1 VIEQFRYSRNALH
14 HRAKRLSRIFEILP
28 AVLSFTIILG
38 MLILTLLDPVLA
50 ALVIVAF
57 VLSWLLRMLYTNTFL
72 ILSYLHLK
80 AERETD
86 WLERIRNLEDPGTLL
101 EELRQQGG
109 GRSWR
114 ERLSNRTYR
123 REIETLV
130 GSGKLPPSWKEIY
143 HLVIFPI
150 ARESAEIFQ
159 PGLESIAGCDFPS
172 GRMLI
177 VLAVEESA
185 PAQTKIDAEA
195 MRKRYADTFLGLLVV
210 IHPSGLPGEA
220 KVKGANAS
228 YAARKAEA
236 YFRERMIALENI
248 IISCFD
254 ADTVVDPGYF
264 SCLTYHFLVNPDR
277 TRASYQPIP
286 LYQNNLWQAPGFAR
300 VLDVGSSFFQLV
312 EATNPEKLVTFSSH
326 SMSFKALVDIDYWPA
341 DMISDDSAIYW
352 KALIEFRGDYRVV
365 PMYTTVSMDIT
376 QAENWRKTVVN
387 VYKQKR
393 RWAWGVEN
401 VPLVVSAF
409 LLSGEIPLPVR
420 IKQAFKLLQTHVSW
434 TTWPILL
441 GIMSWLPAVFMH
453 REFTT
458 SVVTYSEP
466 RILSTMFTLA
476 FGGYLTY
483 VLLSQL
489 FLPRIEGK
497 LRILKRIGHVFEW
510 LLVPPIS
517 IIFGA
522 IPALDAQ
529 TRLMLGKYMEFWVTE
544 KKRKP
549 SS

>member
-1 VIEQFRYSRNALH
+1 MIDDFNYSRNALH
-14 HRAKRLSRIFEILP
+14 LRAKRLSRFFEILP
-28 AVLSFTIILG
+28 ALLSFSLILG
-38 MLILTLLDPVLA
+38 MLALTLVDPVLA

-57 VLSWLLRMLYTNTFL
+57 VLSWLIRMLYTNIFL
-72 ILSYLHLK
+72 ILSYLRLK
-80 AERETD
+80 AEKGTD
-86 WLERIRNLEDPGTLL
+86 WLERSRRLEDPEAYL
-101 EELRQQGG
+101 EELRHSQRGK
-109 GRSWR
+109 SWR
-114 ERLSNRTYR
+114 ERLSARTHR
-123 REIETLV
+123 HELEILV
-130 GSGKLPPSWKEIY
+130 RAGKLPPSWSEIY

-150 ARESAEIFQ
+150 ARETEEIFQ
-159 PGLESIAGCDFPS
+159 PGLESIVECDFPS
-172 GRMLI
+172 RRMLI
-177 VLAVEESA
+177 ILAVEERA
-185 PAQTKIDAEA
+185 PARTKADAEA
-195 MRKRYADTFLGLLVV
+195 VRKKYAGSFLDLLVV
-210 IHPSGLPGEA
+210 THPSGLPGEA
-220 KVKGANAS
+220 RVKGANAS
-228 YAARKAEA
+228 FAARKAAA
-236 YFRERMIALENI
+236 YFKERAVPFENI
-248 IISCFD
+248 VISCFD
-254 ADTVVDPGYF
+254 ADTVVNPGYF
-264 SCLTYHFLVNPDR
+264 SCLTYHFLVNPER

-300 VLDVGSSFFQLV
+300 VLDIGSSFFQLV

-326 SMSFKALVDIDYWPA
+326 SMSFKALVDIDYWPT

-376 QAENWRKTVVN
+376 QAENWRKTLVN

-401 VPLVVSAF
+401 VPLVMSAF
-409 LLSGEIPLPVR
+409 LLAGDIPLMVR
-420 IKQAFKLLQTHVSW
+420 VKQAYKLLQTHVSW

-466 RILSTMFTLA
+466 RILSTMFNLA
-476 FGGYLTY
+476 LGGYLTY

-489 FLPRIEGK
+489 FLPRIGGK
-497 LRILKRIGHVFEW
+497 LRILKRIAHVFEW
-510 LLVPPIS
+510 LLIPPIS

-544 KKRKP
+544 KKRN
-549 SS
+549 

>member
-1 VIEQFRYSRNALH
+1 VIEQFLYSRNALH
-14 HRAKRLSRIFEILP
+14 RRARRLSRIFEILP
-28 AVLSFTIILG
+28 AVLSFTVILG
-38 MLILTLLDPVLA
+38 ILVLTLLDPVLA
-50 ALVIVAF
+50 ALFIVAF
-57 VLSWLLRMLYTNTFL
+57 VLSWLLRMLYTNIFL

-80 AERETD
+80 AERRTD
-86 WLERIRNLEDPGTLL
+86 WLERIRSLEDPVACLQTLRRL
-101 EELRQQGG
+101 QRNK
-109 GRSWR
+109 SWR
-114 ERLSNRTYR
+114 QRLSDRSHR
-123 REIETLV
+123 RALETLV
-130 GSGKLPPSWKEIY
+130 RSGRLPPSWREIY

-150 ARESAEIFQ
+150 ARESSEIFQ

-172 GRMLI
+172 RRMLI
-177 VLAVEESA
+177 ILAIEEGA
-185 PAQTKIDAEA
+185 PPQTKIDAEA
-195 MRKRYADTFLGLLVV
+195 LRRDYTGSFLDVLVI

-220 KVKGANAS
+220 RVKGANAS
-228 YAARKAEA
+228 FAARKAEA
-236 YFRERMIALENI
+236 YFRERMIALENV

-300 VLDVGSSFFQLV
+300 VLDIGSSFFQLV
-312 EATNPEKLVTFSSH
+312 EATNPAKLVTFSSH
-326 SMSFKALVDIDYWPA
+326 SMSFKALVDIDYWPV

-352 KALIEFRGDYRVV
+352 KALIKFKGDYRVV

-401 VPLVVSAF
+401 VPLVMSAF
-409 LLSGEIPLPVR
+409 LLSREIPLSVR
-420 IKQAFKLLQTHVSW
+420 IKHAYKLLQTHVSW

-441 GIMSWLPAVFMH
+441 GIMSWLPVVFMH
-453 REFTT
+453 RGFTT

-466 RILSTMFTLA
+466 RIMSTMFNLA

-489 FLPRIEGK
+489 SLPRIEGK
-497 LRILKRIGHVFEW
+497 RRILKRIGHVFEW
-510 LLVPPIS
+510 LLIPPIS

-544 KKRKP
+544 KKRN
-549 SS
+549 

>member
-1 VIEQFRYSRNALH
+1 MIEDFSYSRNALH
-14 HRAKRLSRIFEILP
+14 LRAKRLSRFFEILP
-28 AVLSFTIILG
+28 ALLSFSLILG
-38 MLILTLLDPVLA
+38 MLVLTMVDPVLA

-57 VLSWLLRMLYTNTFL
+57 VLSWLLRMLYTNIFL

-80 AERETD
+80 AEKSTD
-86 WLERIRNLEDPGTLL
+86 WTERIRHLEDPEAYLA
-101 EELRQQGG
+101 ELRHAPGG
-109 GRSWR
+109 ESWR
-114 ERLSNRTYR
+114 ERLSTRTHR
-123 REIETLV
+123 RELEILV
-130 GSGKLPPSWKEIY
+130 GTGKLPTSWTEIY

-150 ARESAEIFQ
+150 ARETAEIFQ
-159 PGLESIAGCDFPS
+159 PSLESIAECDFPNR
-172 GRMLI
+172 RMLI
-177 VLAVEESA
+177 ILAIEERA

-195 MRKRYADTFLGLLVV
+195 MREYYAGSFLDLLVV

-220 KVKGANAS
+220 RVKGANAS
-228 YAARKAEA
+228 FAARKAAA
-236 YFRERMIALENI
+236 YFEERAVPLENVV
-248 IISCFD
+248 ISCFD
-254 ADTVVDPGYF
+254 VDTVVNPGYF
-264 SCLTYHFLVNPDR
+264 SCLTYHFLVNPKR

-300 VLDVGSSFFQLV
+300 VLDIGSSFFQLV

-326 SMSFKALVDIDYWPA
+326 SMSFKALVDIDYWPT

-352 KALIEFRGDYRVV
+352 KALINFRGDYRVV
-365 PMYTTVSMDIT
+365 PMYSTVSMDIT
-376 QAENWRKTVVN
+376 QAENWRKTLVN

-401 VPLVVSAF
+401 VPLVMSAF
-409 LLSGEIPLPVR
+409 LLTGDIPLIVR
-420 IKQAFKLLQTHVSW
+420 VKQAYKLLQTHVSW

-466 RILSTMFTLA
+466 RILSTMFNLA

-489 FLPRIEGK
+489 FLPSIGGK

-510 LLVPPIS
+510 LLIPPIS

-544 KKRKP
+544 KKRN
-549 SS
+549 